1 MSRHSDSYKPLTEQ
15 ELYELAHFLESPLVP
30 PTTMRISAVNG
41 LLTSI
46 IIGPRPIPPNVW
58 MNYIWGQGQPR
69 WQSQQQAEAVAS
81 LLVRHLNTVA
91 LLLAST
97 PPKYAPLTYTR
108 QSEGKSTEIVTDW
121 CFGFCCGVKLDTDAW
136 RPVVGSTADPFLAI
150 IRAMLEPEVE
160 IHAQILAKLS
170 AENGTPA
177 QILATCVIELHRF
190 WLARQPKKPAAPAGS
205 AMPLPLKLGRN
216 DPCPCG
222 SGRKYKNCCGSSL
235 PHEPTPP
242 AAPQAPK
249 A

>member
-1 MSRHSDSYKPLTEQ
+1 M
-15 ELYELAHFLESPLVP
+15 
-30 PTTMRISAVNG
+30 
-41 LLTSI
+41 
-46 IIGPRPIPPNVW
+46 
-58 MNYIWGQGQPR
+58 
-69 WQSQQQAEAVAS
+69 
-81 LLVRHLNTVA
+81 
-91 LLLAST
+91 
-97 PPKYAPLTYTR
+97 
-108 QSEGKSTEIVTDW
+108 
-121 CFGFCCGVKLDTDAW
+121 KLDTEAW
-136 RPVVGSTADPFLAI
+136 KPVVGSPADPFLAI

-160 IHAQILAKLS
+160 IHQQILSRLS

-190 WLARQPKKPAAPAGS
+190 WLSRQPKKPAAPAGS

-242 AAPQAPK
+242 AAPETPK